1 MDMVEDARANEPW
14 TQEHLGQDYGKV
26 TKLSDGLAWGKTHL
40 SLRTST
46 LCGMMEDARANEP
59 WTTRSILCK
68 TKGQDTPF
76 SSARRCRVRDLLSTF
91 YACDKLE
98 VTHGQETTSDNNS

>member
-1 MDMVEDARANEPW
+1 MRHDGRCQSQRAVDCVAWAR
-14 TQEHLGQDYGKV
+14 QR
-26 TKLSDGLAWGKTHL
+26 GKTHL

-59 WTTRSILCK
+59 WTRSILCK

-76 SSARRCRVRDLLSTF
+76 SLARRCRVRDLLSTF

-98 VTHGQETTSDNNS
+98 VTHGQEMTSDRTLRYM